1 MSTSR
6 LNVRRM
12 SPGQTPSTQF
22 FTELFSSLQN
32 SSAHHIVDTA
42 CLVDSFGTRSSILNY
57 LFALPCTGE
66 VVKNSVCS
74 SRRGGCS
81 AIDACKLLMFLH
93 DGDAV
98 FTSMK

>member
-1 MSTSR
+1 
-6 LNVRRM
+6 
-12 SPGQTPSTQF
+12 
-22 FTELFSSLQN
+22 
-32 SSAHHIVDTA
+32 
-42 CLVDSFGTRSSILNY
+42 LNY